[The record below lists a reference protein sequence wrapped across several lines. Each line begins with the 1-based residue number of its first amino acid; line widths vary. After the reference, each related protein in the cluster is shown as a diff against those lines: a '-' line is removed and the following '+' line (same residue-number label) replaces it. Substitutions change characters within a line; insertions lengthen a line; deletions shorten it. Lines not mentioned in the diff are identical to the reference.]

1 MLYTKI
7 WCTRLHFSAMLYTK
21 FWCTRLH
28 LHFYHYFYY
37 SLTGDCFEKIQKQS
51 RLVRHD
57 ISCAKCNDIAL
68 KEKGAPLPWK
78 TMLIKIVL

>member
-1 MLYTKI
+1 MYKKCKCNGEALPSCILY
-7 WCTRLHFSAMLYTK
+7 
-21 FWCTRLH
+21 
-28 LHFYHYFYY
+28 FYHYFYY